1 MKVSVV
7 TPNYNGERFLRT
19 FFESLNNDCEL
30 IGEVIIV
37 DNGSSDNSRQ
47 FIKGNEFSFPVVLI
61 ENTENLGFAPAVN
74 QGIRKAKYEYIFSLN
89 NDTEVKSGSIKSL
102 VDLISSDDDIFSVQA
117 KMLQYDNKEL
127 IDDVGDEYN
136 LLAWTKKT
144 GENRKS
150 EEYTEVLDIFS
161 ACAGAAMYKKSLLD
175 EIGMFDD
182 NFFAY
187 MEDVDLA
194 IRSRIH
200 GYRNLLCPD
209 AIVYH
214 IGSATSGSRYNE
226 FKVRLAARNNVWVVY
241 KNLPIPLKIVNFI
254 FLFLGFLIKYIFFL
268 RKGFGST
275 YLSGLREGLSSRSEK
290 IDKVKFQTKNT
301 KNYFKIEYRLIINT
315 LKFLKR

>member
-7 TPNYNGERFLRT
+7 TPNYNGEKFLKT
-19 FFESLNNDCEL
+19 FFESLNNDSEF

-37 DNGSSDNSRQ
+37 DNGSTDNSREY
-47 FIKGNEFSFPVVLI
+47 IKGKSFNFPVKLI
-61 ENTENLGFAPAVN
+61 ENDENLGFAPAVN
-74 QGIRKAKYEYIFSLN
+74 QGISQAQYEYIFSLN
-89 NDTEVKSGSIKSL
+89 NDTEIKKGSIKAL
-102 VDLISSDDDIFSVQA
+102 VDLISSNDNIFSLQA
-117 KMLQYDNKEL
+117 KMLQYNNKEL

-144 GENRKS
+144 GENHNSREYS
-150 EEYTEVLDIFS
+150 EVCEIFS
-161 ACAGAAMYKKSLLD
+161 ACAGAAMYKKSLLE

-194 IRSRIH
+194 IRSRIN

-209 AIVYH
+209 AVVYH

-254 FLFLGFLIKYIFFL
+254 FLFLGFLIKYLFFVK
-268 RKGFGST
+268 KGFGPI
-275 YLSGLREGLSSRSEK
+275 YLAGIREGLSTRSK
-290 IDKVKFQTKNT
+290 IQKVKFKSKNT
-301 KNYFKIEYRLIINT
+301 KNYFTIEYRLIINT
-315 LKFLKR
+315 FKFLKK

>member
-7 TPNYNGERFLRT
+7 TPNYNGEKFLKT
-19 FFESLNNDCEL
+19 FFESLNNDSEF

-37 DNGSSDNSRQ
+37 DNGSTDNSKEY
-47 FIKGNEFSFPVVLI
+47 IKSNSFNFPVKLI
-61 ENTENLGFAPAVN
+61 ENKENLGFAPAVN
-74 QGIRKAKYEYIFSLN
+74 QGISQAQYEYIFSLN
-89 NDTEVKSGSIKSL
+89 NDTEVKKGSIKAL
-102 VDLISSDDDIFSVQA
+102 VDLISSDDNIFSLQA
-117 KMLQYDNKEL
+117 KMLQYNNKEL

-144 GENRKS
+144 GENHNS
-150 EEYTEVLDIFS
+150 DEYTEVREIFS
-161 ACAGAAMYKKSLLD
+161 ACAGAAMYRKSLLE

-194 IRSRIH
+194 IRSKIN

-241 KNLPIPLKIVNFI
+241 KNLPIPMKIVNFI
-254 FLFLGFLIKYIFFL
+254 FLFFGFLIKYLFFVK
-268 RKGFGST
+268 KGFGPI
-275 YLSGLREGLSSRSEK
+275 YLEGIREGLSARSK
-290 IDKVKFQTKNT
+290 IQKVKFKSKNT

-315 LKFLKR
+315 LKFLKK

>member
-7 TPNYNGERFLRT
+7 TPNYNGEKFLKA
-19 FFESLNNDCEL
+19 FFESLNEDSQL

-37 DNGSSDNSRQ
+37 DNGSTDSSKEFIRGNS
-47 FIKGNEFSFPVVLI
+47 FNFPVRLI
-61 ENTENLGFAPAVN
+61 ENEENLGFSPAVN
-74 QGIRKAKYEYIFSLN
+74 QGIMESQYEYIFSLN
-89 NDTEVKSGSIKSL
+89 NDTEIRKGSIKAL
-102 VDLISSDDDIFSVQA
+102 ADLMSSDDSIFSAQA

-144 GENRKS
+144 GENHNS
-150 EEYTEVLDIFS
+150 SEYTEVREIFS
-161 ACAGAAMYKKSLLD
+161 ACAGAAMYRKSLLD

-194 IRSRIH
+194 IRSRIS
-200 GYRNLLCPD
+200 GYRNMLCPD
-209 AIVYH
+209 AVVYH

-254 FLFLGFLIKYIFFL
+254 FLFLGFLIKYLFFVK
-268 RKGFGST
+268 KGFGPV
-275 YLSGLREGLSSRSEK
+275 YLAGIREGLSTRGK
-290 IDKVKFQTKNT
+290 IQKVKFKSKNT

-315 LKFLKR
+315 LKFLKK

>member
-1 MKVSVV
+1 MKVSIV
-7 TPNYNGERFLRT
+7 TPNYNGEKFLKT
-19 FFESLNNDCEL
+19 FFESLNNDSEF

-37 DNGSSDNSRQ
+37 DNGSTDSSKNY
-47 FIKGNEFSFPVVLI
+47 IKNGDFNFPVELI
-61 ENTENLGFAPAVN
+61 ENTENLGFSPAVN
-74 QGIRKAKYEYIFSLN
+74 QGIIKARYEYIFSLN
-89 NDTEVKSGSIKSL
+89 NDTEIKPGSIKAL
-102 VDLISSDDDIFSVQA
+102 VDLISSDENIFSVQA
-117 KMLQYDNKEL
+117 KMLQYKNKEL

-144 GENRKS
+144 GENHNS
-150 EEYTEVLDIFS
+150 NEYTEVREIFS

-175 EIGMFDD
+175 EIGMFDN

-194 IRSRIH
+194 IRSKIN

-241 KNLPIPLKIVNFI
+241 KNLPIPLKIVNFV
-254 FLFLGFLIKYIFFL
+254 FLFLGFLIKYLFFVK
-268 RKGFGST
+268 KGFGPI
-275 YLSGLREGLSSRSEK
+275 YLEGLKEGLSTRSE
-290 IDKVKFQTKNT
+290 IDKVKFKSKNT

-315 LKFLKR
+315 LKFLKK

>member
-7 TPNYNGERFLRT
+7 TPNYNGEKFLKA
-19 FFESLNNDCEL
+19 FFESLNEDSQL

-37 DNGSSDNSRQ
+37 DNGSTDSSKE
-47 FIKGNEFSFPVVLI
+47 FIKGNSFNFPVRLI
-61 ENTENLGFAPAVN
+61 ENTENLGFSPAVN
-74 QGIRKAKYEYIFSLN
+74 QGIMESQYEYIFSLN
-89 NDTEVKSGSIKSL
+89 NDTEIRKGSIKAL
-102 VDLISSDDDIFSVQA
+102 ADLMSSDDSIFSAQA

-144 GENRKS
+144 GENHNS
-150 EEYTEVLDIFS
+150 SEYTEVREIFS
-161 ACAGAAMYKKSLLD
+161 ACAGAAMYRKSLLD

-194 IRSRIH
+194 IRSRIN
-200 GYRNLLCPD
+200 GYRNMLCPD
-209 AIVYH
+209 AVVYH

-254 FLFLGFLIKYIFFL
+254 FLFLGFLIKYLFFVK
-268 RKGFGST
+268 KGFGPI
-275 YLSGLREGLSSRSEK
+275 YLAGIREGLSTRGK
-290 IDKVKFQTKNT
+290 IQKVKFKSKNT

-315 LKFLKR
+315 LKFLKK